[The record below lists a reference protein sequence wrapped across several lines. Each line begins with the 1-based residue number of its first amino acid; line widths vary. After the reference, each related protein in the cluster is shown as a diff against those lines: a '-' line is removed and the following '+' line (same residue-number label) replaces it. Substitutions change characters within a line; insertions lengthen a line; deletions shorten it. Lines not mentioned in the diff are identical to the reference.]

1 MALNKLIII
10 TLLFA
15 SCAKSQ
21 PYFGRIAGTVNQQT
35 SLQPL
40 LLIIA
45 GESNSGG
52 IALNSY
58 ATSPELAKRKLKIL
72 NNSTLSSFDSL
83 DIGSNNLVGHCGL
96 QYAAST
102 GHGLELQIANSYDSG
117 YFGNR
122 NVYLCKAGQGGT
134 VISQWADEATYTAE
148 TTVEPYDTYFERVD
162 SAIAI
167 VTRNDT
173 VPICVLIWS
182 QGINDGGGNT
192 TFWKNSTKS
201 LFNDMRVQ
209 IPSLPIYIT
218 RFDSMSD
225 YYYTQ
230 MVEIAS
236 EIGSVKIISS
246 AGCETSTVVA
256 GAGSHWGYW
265 GMKELGRR
273 IITEILSDL

>member
-10 TLLFA
+10 LLLVT
-15 SCAKSQ
+15 SHAKSQ
-21 PYFGRIAGTVNQQT
+21 PYFGRIAGTANQQT

-40 LLIIA
+40 LIIIA

-52 IALNSY
+52 IALNSL
-58 ATSPELAKRKLKIL
+58 ATSAELSKRKLKIL

-83 DIGSNNLVGHCGL
+83 DIGSNNLVGHCGMQFL
-96 QYAAST
+96 TST

-117 YFGNR
+117 YFGNI

-167 VTRNDT
+167 ITRNDT
-173 VPICVLIWS
+173 VPRCILIWS

-192 TFWKNSTKS
+192 TSWKNRTKS
-201 LFNDMRVQ
+201 LFTDMRVQ

-218 RFDSMSD
+218 RFDSMAD

-230 MVEIAS
+230 MTEIAS
-236 EIGSVKIISS
+236 EIGGVKIISS
-246 AGCETSTVVA
+246 LGCETSAVVT
-256 GAGSHWGYW
+256 GAGIHWGYY
-265 GMKELGRR
+265 GMKILGRR
-273 IITEILSDL
+273 IITEILNDL

>member
-1 MALNKLIII
+1 M
-10 TLLFA
+10 T
-15 SCAKSQ
+15 SCAKAQ
-21 PYFGRIAGTVNQQT
+21 PYFGRIINYGGQQ
-35 SLQPL
+35 SYSQPL
-40 LLIIA
+40 LIIIA

-148 TTVEPYDTYFERVD
+148 TTVEPYDIYFERVD

-167 VTRNDT
+167 ITRNDT
-173 VPICVLIWS
+173 IPRCILIWS
-182 QGINDGGGNT
+182 QGINNGGGYPT
-192 TFWKNSTKS
+192 SWKNGTKS
-201 LFNDMRVQ
+201 LFTDMRSQ
-209 IPSLPIYIT
+209 ITSLPIYIT

-230 MVEIAS
+230 MTEIAS
-236 EIGSVKIISS
+236 ELSDIAIISS
-246 AGCETSTVVA
+246 AGCETSQVVA
-256 GAGSHWGYW
+256 GAGFHWGYT
-265 GMKELGRR
+265 GMKVLARR
-273 IITEILSDL
+273 LIAAIIEDL